1 MVKCPYC
8 GNEGYFEE
16 LRNPWEFLFYSV
28 KRLQCPKCSGI
39 FNLYSGVS
47 PKGKRSEFTI
57 RVKPR
62 RGKN

>member
-8 GNEGYFEE
+8 NNEKGFEK
-16 LRNPWEFLFYSV
+16 LKSWKFKFYDV
-28 KRLQCPKCSGI
+28 NRLQCPKCGGV

-47 PKGKRSEFTI
+47 PKGKRLEFII

-62 RGKN
+62 